1 MELLKKKRIMAF
13 TLALALVFSLVFGDS
28 ISPVAYAAEEEPITL
43 DSGTYNVS
51 ELDSNKSYMIKD
63 AEVTFVIDQDKA
75 LLAKA
80 TEDDWNKLYIQN
92 SKLTIKGDKT
102 LTLGTADSN
111 NPINGN
117 NGSELTIESG
127 NVEIYDDGAT
137 YVFQGKELNIKG
149 GTLTVHNIYYGIGA
163 KTVNISGGVV
173 NSVISTG
180 GYSPS
185 TVNITGGT
193 VKAIGKEY
201 GIGQD
206 YRSGRLYNRMTL
218 NISGGDVYAEAT
230 DANRALTSS
239 GYSYLYSGV
248 SVYALNITGGK
259 LEAKV
264 SNEDQ
269 VAVIAVNGITK
280 DNVTVTEP
288 SGGNVESCSIEY
300 GGNTFNGYTIGTGSG
315 GAKHVI
321 INSSTSEEPTTPPA
335 EEPTTPVTPPADPA
349 TPATTYVS
357 MYRLYNPNS
366 GEHFYTSN
374 ASERDNIV
382 KAGWRYEGIAWNAP
396 KTSDTPVYR
405 LYNPNAG
412 DHHYTTSEKEKDNLV
427 KVGWKYEGIGW
438 YSTAKDGKPLYR
450 LYNPNAKA
458 GSHHYTTSAAERD
471 NLKKLGWRDEGI
483 AWYGGK

>member
-1 MELLKKKRIMAF
+1 MAF
-13 TLALALVFSLVFGDS
+13 TLTLALVFSLVFGDS
-28 ISPVAYAAEEEPITL
+28 ISPVAYAAEEPITL
-43 DSGTYNVS
+43 ASGTYNVS
-51 ELDSNKSYMIKD
+51 ELDSNKSYMIQD
-63 AEVTFVIDQDKA
+63 AEVTFVIDEDKA

-80 TEDDWNKLYIQN
+80 TEDDRNKLYIQN

-102 LTLGTADSN
+102 LTLGTANSN
-111 NPINGN
+111 DPIVGN
-117 NGSELTIESG
+117 KGSELTIESG

-149 GTLTVHNIYYGIGA
+149 GTLTVHNSLYGIGA

-173 NSVISTG
+173 NSVLSTG
-180 GYSPS
+180 SYSPS

-206 YRSGRLYNRMTL
+206 YRSGTLYGKMTL

-230 DANRALTSS
+230 RANSTYSS
-239 GYSYLYSGV
+239 SSYLYSGV
-248 SVYALNITGGK
+248 SVYSLNITGGK

-288 SGGNVESCSIEY
+288 SGGDVESCSIEY

-321 INSSTSEEPTTPPA
+321 INSSTSEGPTTPPA
-335 EEPTTPVTPPADPA
+335 DEPTTPVTPPADPA

-366 GEHFYTSN
+366 GEHFYTAN
-374 ASERDNIV
+374 AGERDNLV
-382 KAGWRYEGIAWNAP
+382 KVGWRYEGVAWNAP

-412 DHHYTTSEKEKDNLV
+412 DHHYTTSAAEKDNLV

-438 YSTAKDGKPLYR
+438 YSTATDGQPLYR

-458 GSHHYTTSAAERD
+458 GSHHYTTNAAERD